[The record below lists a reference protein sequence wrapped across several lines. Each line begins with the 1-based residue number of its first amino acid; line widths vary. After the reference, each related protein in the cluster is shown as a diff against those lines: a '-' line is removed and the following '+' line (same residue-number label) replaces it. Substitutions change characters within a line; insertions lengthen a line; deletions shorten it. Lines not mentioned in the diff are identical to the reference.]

1 MRWEKMYMS
10 YAPEDQ
16 AVAILIARSLSRIG
30 AEPYF
35 PSRGSEVSAESNI
48 KQLNDSNC
56 LIPI

>member
-10 YAPEDQ
+10 YVPEDE

-30 AEPYF
+30 AAPYF

-48 KQLNDSNC
+48 NN
-56 LIPI
+56 